1 MLFKTVSSRKH
12 NSLSSLGQMRWY
24 NSNNEECVLQL
35 ACNWPVNVC
44 RHQSFNRG
52 GLLSYCS
59 RPTGG
64 AGDSFSTYP
73 GLTSTIFCRT
83 YCEKRKNLSFISRNT
98 TSFRS
103 ADVLLVD
110 QSLQFNWNTARFRV
124 FDVATRLPA
133 IRRDNAGSVC
143 FWGIVKHVCV
153 CPFIKIIFGF
163 LFRKCLLFSHVCSGH
178 QDFTSYLYLLDAT
191 V

>member
-1 MLFKTVSSRKH
+1 MLFKTVFSRMH

-44 RHQSFNRG
+44 RPQSFNRSG
-52 GLLSYCS
+52 RLSYCS

-64 AGDSFSTYP
+64 AGDSFSTVFRPHVNY
-73 GLTSTIFCRT
+73 LCRI
-83 YCEKRKNLSFISRNT
+83 YCEKRKNLSFISRRT
-98 TSFRS
+98 ATFRS
-103 ADVLLVD
+103 ADALLVD

-124 FDVATRLPA
+124 FDVA

-143 FWGIVKHVCV
+143 FWGIVKYVYF
-153 CPFIKIIFGF
+153 CPFVKRIFGF
-163 LFRKCLLFSHVCSGH
+163 LFRKCLFFFYTSILVTSISPVI
-178 QDFTSYLYLLDAT
+178 FTC
-191 V
+191 